1 MVVDATEMPI
11 VEFPDPP
18 LTDDGLKLIVTP
30 VGCPDAVNPDRR
42 IEPTARR
49 DCNGAAPIAALS
61 RP

>member
-30 VGCPDAVNPDRR
+30 VGCPDAVNP
-42 IEPTARR
+42 TAEL
-49 DCNGAAPIAALS
+49 NPPLGVTVMVLLPL
-61 RP
+61 PP